1 MSSHS
6 VAQMAHGPVEAP
18 GPADFVEDAGANLAQ
33 EGILDRRDRVRE
45 RQGPSTARIQAGQI
59 LAVGFFTVTL
69 PLTDPVSLLCAL
81 IDIPSTTWEEGPV
94 GEAIANALEGAGF
107 AVERQAVSPGRF
119 NVIVRV
125 GDPLVTLST
134 HMDCVPPHLPA
145 KDLGDRIQGRG
156 ACDAKGLIAAQIFA
170 AIKLRAEGASNFGLL
185 FMVGEEEGGDG
196 AKVANRTPGRNRFII
211 NAEPTE
217 FRQAVAGKGVFRI
230 TLTSSGRAAHAAYPE
245 LGESAVLKL
254 LDVLNELRAHAWP
267 EDPILG
273 PTTMNIGT
281 LKAGIKPNI
290 IPPLAAAEVMFR
302 TVTPWAGVQ
311 ETVKKIVG
319 DRATI
324 EVNSTSEP
332 IHMKVVPG
340 FGRGD
345 VVVRFGTDIPY
356 LDAWGQPMLFGPGSI
371 HDAHT
376 SHEYIL
382 KKDLDEAVDVY
393 AALVKSLLG

>member
-1 MSSHS
+1 
-6 VAQMAHGPVEAP
+6 
-18 GPADFVEDAGANLAQ
+18 
-33 EGILDRRDRVRE
+33 
-45 RQGPSTARIQAGQI
+45 
-59 LAVGFFTVTL
+59 VTL
-69 PLTDPVSLLCAL
+69 PLTDPVSLLKAL

-94 GEAIANALEGAGF
+94 CEALASTLEGAGF

-119 NVIVRV
+119 NVIARV

-156 ACDAKGLIAAQIFA
+156 ACDAKGLIAAQVFA
-170 AIKLRAEGASNFGLL
+170 ALKLRSEGLNHFGLL

-196 AKVANRTPGRNRFII
+196 AKIANRTPERNRFII
-211 NAEPTE
+211 NAEPTD
-217 FRQAVAGKGVFRI
+217 FKQAVAGKGVLRV
-230 TLTSSGRAAHAAYPE
+230 TLNSTGRAAHAAYPE

-254 LDVLNELRAHAWP
+254 LDVLGELRAFSWP
-267 EDPILG
+267 EDPVLG

-281 LKAGIKPNI
+281 LKAGIKPNV

-302 TVTPWAGVQ
+302 TVTPWAGVHA
-311 ETVKKIVG
+311 TLLKIAG
-319 DRATI
+319 DRATV

-340 FGRGD
+340 FGRGEI
-345 VVVRFGTDIPY
+345 VVRFGTDIPY
-356 LDAWGQPMLFGPGSI
+356 LDAWGQAMLFGPGSI

-376 SHEYIL
+376 AHEFIL
-382 KKDLDEAVDVY
+382 KQDLLEAVDVY
-393 AALVKSLLG
+393 AALVRSLLASA